1 MTRILAI
8 ETSCDETAAAV
19 IADGC
24 HILANVVASQI
35 DLHRRYG
42 GVFPEVASRQH
53 VLSITPVVEQALAE
67 AGLDWADLD
76 AIAVTEGPGLA
87 GSLLVGVNAAK
98 GIAFMRGLP
107 LVAVNHLE
115 GHVYSNWLESK
126 TMNDEVRMM
135 NPDSGLR
142 DSSFI
147 IHHSSFPILVLI
159 VSGGHTELV
168 LMEDHGRYRRL
179 GGTLDDAAGEA
190 FDKAARL
197 LGLPYP
203 GGPMVQRAAQGGDPA
218 RFPLPRALMTQP
230 EAAAAHRYNFS
241 FSGLKTAV
249 LRVVRE
255 QQGALGD
262 AQWPEGYA
270 GQVDK
275 GVGRQV
281 DKELR
286 DWEAGGDTDGV
297 QRKMQVIRDIAASFQ
312 AAVADVLVSKT
323 LLAAQDSGARHV
335 CVCGGVA
342 ANGELRR
349 QLAERMT
356 LPTSIP
362 PIWLCTDNAAMIGAA
377 AHYRFVAGLRAG
389 WDLDVKARLP
399 LQAW

>member
-19 IADGC
+19 IADGR
-24 HILANVVASQI
+24 HILSNVVASQI
-35 DLHRRYG
+35 ELHRRYG

-53 VLSITPVVEQALAE
+53 VLSITPVVEQALAQ
-67 AGLDWADLD
+67 AGLGWADLD

-115 GHVYSNWLESK
+115 GHVYSNWLK
-126 TMNDEVRMM
+126 PEVR
-135 NPDSGLR
+135 GQ
-142 DSSFI
+142 SSEVRGSEDWT
-147 IHHSSFPILVLI
+147 SSNSIQHLPFPILVLI

-218 RFPLPRALMTQP
+218 RFPLPRALITQA
-230 EAAAAHRYNFS
+230 EHRYNFS

-255 QQGALGD
+255 QQAALGD
-262 AQWPEGYA
+262 EAWPEGY
-270 GQVDK
+270 VK
-275 GVGRQV
+275 EV
-281 DKELR
+281 DKETR
-286 DWEAGGDTDGV
+286 RQGDKETIETEERREGDNV
-297 QRKMQVIRDIAASFQ
+297 EDRRRKMQVVRDVAASFQ
-312 AAVADVLVSKT
+312 AAVADVLVGKT
-323 LLAAQDSGARHV
+323 LLAAQDCGARHV

-356 LPTSIP
+356 LPYSIP

-389 WDLDVKARLP
+389 WNLDVKARLP
-399 LQAW
+399 LASW

>member
-24 HILANVVASQI
+24 AILSNVVASQI

-53 VLSITPVVEQALAE
+53 VLSINPVVEQALAE
-67 AGLDWADLD
+67 AGLGWADLD

-98 GIAFMRGLP
+98 GIAFMRDLP

-115 GHVYSNWLESK
+115 GHVYSNWLVVEGVSG
-126 TMNDEVRMM
+126 VRYQVSA
-135 NPDSGLR
+135 PPALE
-142 DSSFI
+142 
-147 IHHSSFPILVLI
+147 FPVLVLI

-168 LMEDHGRYRRL
+168 LMEEHGRYRRL

-230 EAAAAHRYNFS
+230 EHRYNFS

-249 LRVVRE
+249 LRLVRE
-255 QQGALGD
+255 QQAGLQD
-262 AQWPEGYA
+262 AGWPEGYA
-270 GQVDK
+270 EG
-275 GVGRQV
+275 V
-281 DKELR
+281 DKETSRQGEKGADENNGLK
-286 DWEAGGDTDGV
+286 V
-297 QRKMQVIRDIAASFQ
+297 QLIRDTAASLQ

-323 LLAAQDSGARHV
+323 LLAAADCGARHV
-335 CVCGGVA
+335 CACGGVA

-356 LPTSIP
+356 LPYSIP

-377 AHYRFVAGLRAG
+377 AHYRFKAGLCAG

-399 LQAW
+399 LASW